1 MTRTKSRARQI
12 VFWPGMT
19 ADIEHVITSCDQC
32 RLHSASQ
39 TKEPLRREDRSPS
52 LPFQHTSTDLF
63 ECEGCQYLVYVD
75 RLTGWPCVAKL
86 GRSATSADVIRTL
99 RRWFPDVGVPEVLT
113 SDGGPQFTSHRFA
126 KFCEAWSVTHVR
138 SSPHYPQSNGLAES
152 AVKSMKRLIQ
162 KTTRD
167 GDLDV
172 DSFQRALLEWR
183 NTPNASGQSPAQAL
197 YGRPLSSFLF
207 AHHSSFAPTW
217 QQQAEDLDR
226 RTAQQFAATAN
237 SYNKSARDLRNLS
250 IGTTVDIQHP
260 RTKLWSASGK
270 IVAID
275 PNRNYM
281 VKLPSGRVY
290 WRNRCFLR
298 PRISPVPTPPPA
310 TTPAMSVTPPDAVP
324 PPTQRRS
331 TRSRRQNV
339 PFNIISTSGQ
349 SYD

>member
-1 MTRTKSRARQI
+1 MFAHHPTT
-12 VFWPGMT
+12 
-19 ADIEHVITSCDQC
+19 
-32 RLHSASQ
+32 
-39 TKEPLRREDRSPS
+39 
-52 LPFQHTSTDLF
+52 
-63 ECEGCQYLVYVD
+63 
-75 RLTGWPCVAKL
+75 
-86 GRSATSADVIRTL
+86 
-99 RRWFPDVGVPEVLT
+99 
-113 SDGGPQFTSHRFA
+113 PQ
-126 KFCEAWSVTHVR
+126 
-138 SSPHYPQSNGLAES
+138 PNGLAES
-152 AVKSMKRLIQ
+152 AVKSMKHLIQ

-197 YGRPLSSFLF
+197 YGRPLTSFLF

-217 QQQAEDLDR
+217 QQQAEDVDR

-270 IVAID
+270 IVAIG

-290 WRNRCFLR
+290 WRNRRFLR
-298 PRISPVPTPPPA
+298 PRISPVPTSPPA
-310 TTPAMSVTPPDAVP
+310 TTPATSVTPPDAVP